1 MRPKEFIAKLDELG
15 LQVTRRTIINWEN
28 WGLISPAIERTGKTT
43 IYPDNIFAEAYANE
57 ALRKRKSKYKLTK
70 DAVSEIRKI
79 ALDAES
85 ENNIQDLLQ
94 GFVSIE
100 RELAYKWLV
109 YKFNA
114 MQGVRLDEALA
125 QERNTAKGDDELT
138 AQIASRY

>member
-1 MRPKEFIAKLDELG
+1 VRPKEFIAKLEELG
-15 LQVTRRTIINWEN
+15 LKVTRRTIINWDN
-28 WGLISPAIERTGKTT
+28 WGLISPAVYRDGKVT
-43 IYPDNIFAEAYANE
+43 IYPEDIFAEAYANE
-57 ALRKRKSKYKLTK
+57 ALKKRKGLYRLTK
-70 DAVSEIRKI
+70 DAIREIRKI
-79 ALDAES
+79 ALDAER
-85 ENNIQDLLQ
+85 NDAIQDLLQ

-100 RELAYKWLV
+100 KELAYKWLV